1 MAPMAGPRAGA
12 FERLLRPHPSGKDCQ
27 HDAQRGGSSP
37 PNSMRM
43 LAERRRMAWPRLGSG
58 RAMAMIAVELMAP
71 CWPRQADQ
79 FAFLG
84 GLPLPC
90 FFCACGSAGFAF
102 FACFARRRWRA
113 LVGSIGLP
121 GE

>member
-43 LAERRRMAWPRLGSG
+43 LAERRRMAWPRLGLG
-58 RAMAMIAVELMAP
+58 RAIVQIAV
-71 CWPRQADQ
+71 DQ

>member
-1 MAPMAGPRAGA
+1 MTAHGQTEFDRREGAHGANGWSTGGRFRTASEAPRHQPRRGKTAGA
-12 FERLLRPHPSGKDCQ
+12 KRI
-27 HDAQRGGSSP
+27 
-37 PNSMRM
+37 
-43 LAERRRMAWPRLGSG
+43 LAERRRMAWQRLGSG
-58 RAMAMIAVELMAP
+58 RTMVQIAV
-71 CWPRQADQ
+71 DQ